1 MTKKEILK
9 HLYID
14 TQEAFPIKLKELSTE
29 FNGFIGKFYYFN
41 AKTGESF
48 GLSKTLAEEL
58 DITVDEAIKAVNKNT
73 KNDLIVLPFGNNK
86 NFQLVD
92 INGGHVEK
100 ILLNQKRLQKIFRAM
115 NCNRLNFVPVN
126 NFKWYITDLDISCGN
141 DLTNIFQENLST
153 TYYFE
158 IKFNGDIYKHQF
170 D

>member
-9 HLYID
+9 HLYIN
-14 TQEAFPIKLKELSTE
+14 TQEVFPIKLKELSTE

-48 GLSKTLAEEL
+48 DLKKTLADEL
-58 DITVDEAIKAVNKNT
+58 DITVDDAIKAMNKNT
-73 KNDLIVLPFGNNK
+73 KNDLIVLPFGNSK

-115 NCNRLNFVPVN
+115 NRNRLNFVPVN
-126 NFKWYITDLDISCGN
+126 NFKWYITDSDISCGN
-141 DLTNIFQENLST
+141 DLTNIFKEHIST
-153 TYYFE
+153 SYYFE
-158 IKFNGDIYKHQF
+158 IKFNGEISKVNLD
-170 D
+170 